1 MSDFNKN
8 LLEGANSRMA
18 APQVNPL
25 EFPSVLCDKCGCET
39 FIPGYVFKKI
49 PGMVLGKGGET
60 QIVPIEVCVC
70 SKCGELMPEYK
81 AKQEEPK
88 KEKETTLII

>member
-1 MSDFNKN
+1 MIDNIN
-8 LLEGANSRMA
+8 TDLLNSANSTIS
-18 APQVNPL
+18 VNPL
-25 EFPSVLCDKCGCET
+25 KYPSVVCDNCGCET

-49 PGMVLGKGGET
+49 PGVALGRGMEE

-81 AKQEEPK
+81 AKAEEAQK
-88 KEKETTLII
+88 NNDNVNLII